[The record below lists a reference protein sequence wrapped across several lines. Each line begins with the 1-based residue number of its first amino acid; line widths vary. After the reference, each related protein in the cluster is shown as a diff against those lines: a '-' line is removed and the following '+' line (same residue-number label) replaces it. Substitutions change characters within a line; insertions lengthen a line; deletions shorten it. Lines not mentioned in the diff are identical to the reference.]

1 MASKYLNESV
11 NSLTEKELK
20 AGIQSLAKVAN
31 QRLRQLEKSNKA
43 TSSPAYKYIERLAFD
58 ASKTKGTG
66 AADKYS
72 FIGETKWGEIKFNTA
87 TAKMNQSQLRQ
98 EFSFLQRF
106 LNTKT
111 STVTGVKKNIEK
123 GYEKFKEQYEKAT
136 GSTLGE
142 GSIELWGDAL
152 FKHFAEIYGSDEA
165 ENLMQQ
171 IDSANLS
178 ISEVH
183 EILRKSGFSLNR
195 GYDDIPLST
204 IYDNFD
210 SWVKSGVTDSDGQ
223 SIDTEDDL

>member
-1 MASKYLNESV
+1 MASRYLNENV
-11 NSLTEKELK
+11 NTLTEKELK
-20 AGIQSLAKVAN
+20 AGILSLAKVAN

-66 AADKYS
+66 ADKYS
-72 FIGETKWGEIKFNTA
+72 FIGETKWGEIKFNSST
-87 TAKMNQSQLRQ
+87 TKMNQSQLRQ

-136 GSTLGE
+136 GSKLGE

-152 FKHFAEIYGSDEA
+152 FKHFSEIYGSDEA
-165 ENLMQQ
+165 ENFMQQ

-183 EILRKSGFSLNR
+183 EILRKSGFSLNT
-195 GYDDIPLST
+195 GYDEVPLSR

-210 SWVKSGVTDSDGQ
+210 SWVKSGVSDSDGQ

>member
-1 MASKYLNESV
+1 MASKYLNENV
-11 NSLTEKELK
+11 NTLTDKELK

-43 TSSPAYKYIERLAFD
+43 ASSPAYKYIERLAFD

-66 AADKYS
+66 ADKYS

-87 TAKMNQSQLRQ
+87 TTKMNQSQLRQ

-123 GYEKFKEQYEKAT
+123 SYEKFKEQYEKTT
-136 GSTLGE
+136 GSSLGD
-142 GSIELWGDAL
+142 GTIELWGAAL
-152 FKHFAEIYGSDEA
+152 FKHFSTIYGSDEA

-171 IDSANLS
+171 IDSSDLTN
-178 ISEVH
+178 SEVH
-183 EILRKSGFSLNR
+183 EILRKSGFSLNT
-195 GYDDIPLST
+195 GYDEIPLST
-204 IYDNFD
+204 IYENFD
-210 SWVKSGVTDSDGQ
+210 SWVKSDSDGQ

>member
-1 MASKYLNESV
+1 MASKYFNKNV

-43 TSSPAYKYIERLAFD
+43 TSSPAYKYIERLAYD
-58 ASKTKGTG
+58 VSKTKGTG
-66 AADKYS
+66 ADKYS
-72 FIGETKWGEIKFNTA
+72 FIGETKWGEMKFNTA
-87 TAKMNQSQLRQ
+87 TGKMNQSQLRQ
-98 EFSFLQRF
+98 EFTFLQRF

-123 GYEKFKEQYEKAT
+123 GYAKFKEQYEKAT
-136 GSTLGE
+136 GSALGE
-142 GSIELWGDAL
+142 GSIELWGEAL
-152 FKHFAEIYGSDEA
+152 FKHFSEIYGSDEA
-165 ENLMQQ
+165 ENFMQQ
-171 IDSANLS
+171 NDSANLS

-183 EILRKSGFSLNR
+183 EILRKSGFSLNT
-195 GYDDIPLST
+195 GYDEVPLST

-210 SWVKSGVTDSDGQ
+210 SWVKSGVSDSDGQ

>member
-1 MASKYLNESV
+1 MASKYINENV
-11 NSLTEKELK
+11 NTLSEKELK
-20 AGIQSLAKVAN
+20 VGIQSLAKVAN

-43 TSSPAYKYIERLAFD
+43 SSSPAYKYIERLAFD
-58 ASKTKGTG
+58 ESKTKGTG
-66 AADKYS
+66 AAKYT

-111 STVTGVKKNIEK
+111 STVSGVKKNIEK

-142 GSIELWGDAL
+142 DSIELWGDAL
-152 FKHFAEIYGSDEA
+152 FKHFSEIYGSDEA

-171 IDSANLS
+171 IDSSDLS
-178 ISEVH
+178 NSEVH
-183 EILRKSGFSLNR
+183 EILRKSGFSLNS
-195 GYDDIPLST
+195 GYDELPLST
-204 IYDNFD
+204 IYEHFD
-210 SWVKSGVTDSDGQ
+210 SWVESGLSDSDEQ

>member
-1 MASKYLNESV
+1 MASKYLNEHV

-66 AADKYS
+66 TVKYS

-87 TAKMNQSQLRQ
+87 TTKMSQSQLRE

-111 STVTGVKKNIEK
+111 STVSGVKKNIEK
-123 GYEKFKEQYEKAT
+123 SYEKFKEQYEKAT
-136 GSTLGE
+136 GTTLGDS
-142 GSIELWGDAL
+142 SIELWGDAL
-152 FKHFAEIYGSDEA
+152 FKHFSEIYGSDEA
-165 ENLMQQ
+165 ENFMQQ
-171 IDSANLS
+171 IDANDLS
-178 ISEVH
+178 RSEVH
-183 EILRKSGFSLNR
+183 DILRKSGFSLNT
-195 GYDDIPLST
+195 GYDEIPLST

-210 SWVKSGVTDSDGQ
+210 SWAESGLSDSDGQ

>member
-1 MASKYLNESV
+1 MASKYLNENV

-20 AGIQSLAKVAN
+20 AGIQSLAKVVN

-66 AADKYS
+66 EEKYS

-111 STVTGVKKNIEK
+111 STVTGVKKNIEQSL
-123 GYEKFKEQYEKAT
+123 EKFKKQYEKAT
-136 GSTLGE
+136 GSPISNDVT
-142 GSIELWGDAL
+142 SLWSDSL
-152 FKHFAEIYGSDEA
+152 FKHFSEIYGSDEA
-165 ENLMQQ
+165 ENFMQK

-183 EILRKSGFSLNR
+183 EILRKSGFSLNT
-195 GYDDIPLST
+195 GYDEIPLST

-210 SWVKSGVTDSDGQ
+210 SWVNSGVSDSDGQ
-223 SIDTEDDL
+223 SIETEDDL

>member
-1 MASKYLNESV
+1 MASKYINENV
-11 NSLTEKELK
+11 NTLSEKELK

-43 TSSPAYKYIERLAFD
+43 SSSPAYKYIERLAFD
-58 ASKTKGTG
+58 ESKTKGTG
-66 AADKYS
+66 AAKYT

-111 STVTGVKKNIEK
+111 STVGGVKKNIEK

-152 FKHFAEIYGSDEA
+152 FKHFSEIYGSDEA

-171 IDSANLS
+171 IDSSDLS
-178 ISEVH
+178 NSEVH
-183 EILRKSGFSLNR
+183 EILRKSGFSLNS
-195 GYDDIPLST
+195 GYDELPLST

-210 SWVKSGVTDSDGQ
+210 SWVESGLSDSDGQ

>member
-1 MASKYLNESV
+1 MASKYLNETV
-11 NSLTEKELK
+11 NRLTEKELK

-43 TSSPAYKYIERLAFD
+43 TSSPAYKYVERLAFD
-58 ASKTKGTG
+58 ATKTKGTG
-66 AADKYS
+66 KDKYS

-111 STVTGVKKNIEK
+111 STVSGVKKNIEK

-152 FKHFAEIYGSDEA
+152 FKHFSEIYGSDEA

-171 IDSANLS
+171 IDSNDLS
-178 ISEVH
+178 RSEVH
-183 EILRKSGFSLNR
+183 EILRKSGFSLNT
-195 GYDDIPLST
+195 GYDEKPLST

-210 SWVKSGVTDSDGQ
+210 SWLESGLSDSDRQ

>member
-1 MASKYLNESV
+1 MASKYLNENV

-66 AADKYS
+66 AAKYS

-87 TAKMNQSQLRQ
+87 TTKMNHSQLRQ

-106 LNTKT
+106 LSTKT
-111 STVTGVKKNIEK
+111 STVTGVKKNIDK
-123 GYEKFKEQYEKAT
+123 SYEKFKEQYEKAT
-136 GSTLGE
+136 GTTLGE

-152 FKHFAEIYGSDEA
+152 FKHFSEIYGSDEA
-165 ENLMQQ
+165 ENFMQQ
-171 IDSANLS
+171 IDSSDLS
-178 ISEVH
+178 NSEVH
-183 EILRKSGFSLNR
+183 EILRKSGFSLNS
-195 GYDDIPLST
+195 GYDEVPLST
-204 IYDNFD
+204 IYENFD
-210 SWVKSGVTDSDGQ
+210 SWVENGLSDSDDQ
-223 SIDTEDDL
+223 SIETEDDL

>member
-1 MASKYLNESV
+1 MASNYLNENV
-11 NSLTEKELK
+11 NRLTEKELK
-20 AGIQSLAKVAN
+20 AGIQSLAKTAN

-43 TSSPAYKYIERLAFD
+43 TSSPAYKYVERLAFD
-58 ASKTKGTG
+58 ATKTKGTG
-66 AADKYS
+66 ADKYS

-87 TAKMNQSQLRQ
+87 TKKMSQSQLRQ

-152 FKHFAEIYGSDEA
+152 FKHFAIIYGSDEA
-165 ENLMQQ
+165 ENFMQQ

-178 ISEVH
+178 LSDVH
-183 EILRKSGFSLNR
+183 EILRKSGFTVNT
-195 GYDDIPLST
+195 GFDQIPLSV

-210 SWVKSGVTDSDGQ
+210 SWVKSGVSDSDGQ

>member
-1 MASKYLNESV
+1 MASRYLNENV
-11 NSLTEKELK
+11 NTLTEKELK
-20 AGIQSLAKVAN
+20 AGIQSLAKTAN

-66 AADKYS
+66 SDKYS

-87 TAKMNQSQLRQ
+87 TTKMSQSQLRQ

-111 STVTGVKKNIEK
+111 STVTGVKKNIE
-123 GYEKFKEQYEKAT
+123 ESLDKFKKQYEKAT
-136 GSTLGE
+136 GSKIGNDAVA
-142 GSIELWGDAL
+142 LWSDSL
-152 FKHFAEIYGSDEA
+152 FKHFSEIYGSDEA
-165 ENLMQQ
+165 ENFMQQ

-183 EILRKSGFSLNR
+183 EILRKSGFSLNT
-195 GYDDIPLST
+195 GYDEVPLST

-210 SWVKSGVTDSDGQ
+210 SWVKSGVSDSDGQ

>member
-1 MASKYLNESV
+1 MASKYINENV
-11 NSLTEKELK
+11 NTLSEKELK

-43 TSSPAYKYIERLAFD
+43 SSSPAYKYIERLAFD
-58 ASKTKGTG
+58 ESKTKGTG
-66 AADKYS
+66 AAKYS

-87 TAKMNQSQLRQ
+87 TTKMNQSQLRQ

-111 STVTGVKKNIEK
+111 STVSGVKKNIEK

-152 FKHFAEIYGSDEA
+152 FKHFSEIYGSDEA

-171 IDSANLS
+171 IDSSDLS
-178 ISEVH
+178 NSEVH
-183 EILRKSGFSLNR
+183 EILRKSGFSLNS
-195 GYDDIPLST
+195 GYDELPLST

-210 SWVKSGVTDSDGQ
+210 SWVESGLSDSDGQ
-223 SIDTEDDL
+223 SIDTEDNL

>member
-1 MASKYLNESV
+1 MASKYLNEKV
-11 NSLTEKELK
+11 NSLTKKELK

-66 AADKYS
+66 DDKYS

-136 GSTLGE
+136 GSALGE
-142 GSIELWGDAL
+142 GTIELWGDAL
-152 FKHFAEIYGSDEA
+152 FKHFSEIYGSDEA
-165 ENLMQQ
+165 ENFMQQ

-178 ISEVH
+178 VSEVH
-183 EILRKSGFSLNR
+183 EILRKSGFSLNT
-195 GYDDIPLST
+195 GYDEVPMST

-210 SWVKSGVTDSDGQ
+210 SWVKSGVSDSDGQ
-223 SIDTEDDL
+223 SIETEDDL

>member
-11 NSLTEKELK
+11 NTLTEKELK

-58 ASKTKGTG
+58 VSKTKGTD
-66 AADKYS
+66 ANKYS

-87 TAKMNQSQLRQ
+87 TAKMSQSQLRE
-98 EFSFLQRF
+98 EFSFIQRF
-106 LNTKT
+106 LNAKT

-123 GYEKFKEQYEKAT
+123 SYEKFKEQYEKQT
-136 GSTLGE
+136 GSQLNNDI
-142 GSIELWGDAL
+142 SYLWSDAL
-152 FKHFAEIYGSDEA
+152 FKHFSEIYGSDEA

-171 IDSANLS
+171 IDSSDLS
-178 ISEVH
+178 NSEVR
-183 EILRKSGFSLNR
+183 EILRKSGFSLNS
-195 GYDDIPLST
+195 GYDEVPLST
-204 IYDNFD
+204 IYNNFD
-210 SWVKSGVTDSDGQ
+210 SWVKSAASDSDGQ

>member
-1 MASKYLNESV
+1 MASKYLNENV
-11 NSLTEKELK
+11 NILTEKELK

-66 AADKYS
+66 ADKYS

-87 TAKMNQSQLRQ
+87 TTKMNQSQLRQ

-136 GSTLGE
+136 GSTLGD
-142 GSIELWGDAL
+142 GSIELWGDSL
-152 FKHFAEIYGSDEA
+152 FKHFSEIYGSDEA

-171 IDSANLS
+171 IDSSDLS
-178 ISEVH
+178 ISEVR
-183 EILRKSGFSLNR
+183 EILRKSGFSLNT
-195 GYDDIPLST
+195 GYDEIPLST

-210 SWVKSGVTDSDGQ
+210 SWVKSGVSDSDGQ

>member
-1 MASKYLNESV
+1 MASKYLNEKV
-11 NSLTEKELK
+11 NTLTEKELK

-43 TSSPAYKYIERLAFD
+43 TSSPAYKYVERLAFD
-58 ASKTKGTG
+58 ATKTKGTG
-66 AADKYS
+66 ADKYS

-87 TAKMNQSQLRQ
+87 TTKMSQSQLRE

-111 STVTGVKKNIEK
+111 STVSGVKKNIEK
-123 GYEKFKEQYEKAT
+123 SLEKFKEQYEQAT
-136 GSTLGE
+136 GSKIGNDTVD
-142 GSIELWGDAL
+142 LWSDSL
-152 FKHFAEIYGSDEA
+152 FKHFSEIYGSDEA
-165 ENLMQQ
+165 ENFMQQ

-183 EILRKSGFSLNR
+183 EILRKSGFSLNT
-195 GYDDIPLST
+195 GYDEAPLST
-204 IYDNFD
+204 IYENFD
-210 SWVKSGVTDSDGQ
+210 SWVKSGVSDSDGQ

>member
-1 MASKYLNESV
+1 MASKYLNENV

-66 AADKYS
+66 ADKYS

-87 TAKMNQSQLRQ
+87 TTKMSQSQLRQ

-111 STVTGVKKNIEK
+111 STVSGVKKNIEK

-136 GSTLGE
+136 GSSLGE
-142 GSIELWGDAL
+142 GMIELWGDSL
-152 FKHFAEIYGSDEA
+152 FKHFSEIYGSDEA

-171 IDSANLS
+171 IDSSDLS
-178 ISEVH
+178 NSEVH
-183 EILRKSGFSLNR
+183 EILRKSGFSLNS
-195 GYDDIPLST
+195 GYDEVPLST
-204 IYDNFD
+204 IYENFD
-210 SWVKSGVTDSDGQ
+210 SWAESGLSDSDGQ
-223 SIDTEDDL
+223 SIETEDDL

>member
-1 MASKYLNESV
+1 MSSKYLNENV

-58 ASKTKGTG
+58 ATKTKGTG
-66 AADKYS
+66 ADKYS

-87 TAKMNQSQLRQ
+87 TTKMNQSQLRQ

-123 GYEKFKEQYEKAT
+123 SYEKFKEQYEKQT
-136 GSTLGE
+136 GSPI
-142 GSIELWGDAL
+142 SNNVVSLWSDAL
-152 FKHFAEIYGSDEA
+152 FKHFSEIYGSDEA
-165 ENLMQQ
+165 ENFMQQ

-183 EILRKSGFSLNR
+183 EILRKSGFSLNT
-195 GYDDIPLST
+195 GYDEIALST

-210 SWVKSGVTDSDGQ
+210 SWVKSGVSDSDGQ
-223 SIDTEDDL
+223 SIETEDDL

>member
-1 MASKYLNESV
+1 MASKYLNENV

-58 ASKTKGTG
+58 ASKTKGAG
-66 AADKYS
+66 ADKYS

-87 TAKMNQSQLRQ
+87 TTKMSQSQLRQ

-106 LNTKT
+106 LTTKT

-123 GYEKFKEQYEKAT
+123 SYEKFKEQYEKAT
-136 GSTLGE
+136 GSTLGD

-152 FKHFAEIYGSDEA
+152 FKHFSEIYGSDEA

-171 IDSANLS
+171 IDSSDLS
-178 ISEVH
+178 NSEVH
-183 EILRKSGFSLNR
+183 DILRKSGFRLNT
-195 GYDDIPLST
+195 GYDEIPLST

-210 SWVKSGVTDSDGQ
+210 SWVKSGVSDSDGQ

>member
-11 NSLTEKELK
+11 NTLTEKELK

-66 AADKYS
+66 AAKYS
-72 FIGETKWGEIKFNTA
+72 FIGETKRSEIKFNTA
-87 TAKMNQSQLRQ
+87 TTKMNHSQLRQ

-111 STVTGVKKNIEK
+111 STVTGVKKNIDK
-123 GYEKFKEQYEKAT
+123 SYEKFKEQYEKQT
-136 GSTLGE
+136 GSQLNNDI
-142 GSIELWGDAL
+142 SYLWSDAL
-152 FKHFAEIYGSDEA
+152 FKHFSEIYGSDEA
-165 ENLMQQ
+165 ENFMQQ
-171 IDSANLS
+171 IDSAKLS

-183 EILRKSGFSLNR
+183 EIIRKSGFSLNTE
-195 GYDDIPLST
+195 YDEVPLSR

-210 SWVKSGVTDSDGQ
+210 SWVKSGVSDSDGQ

>member
-1 MASKYLNESV
+1 MASKYLNETV

-58 ASKTKGTG
+58 ASKMKGTG
-66 AADKYS
+66 ADKYS
-72 FIGETKWGEIKFNTA
+72 FISETKLGEIKFNTA
-87 TAKMNQSQLRQ
+87 TGKMSQSQLRQ

-142 GSIELWGDAL
+142 GFIELWGDAL
-152 FKHFAEIYGSDEA
+152 FKHFSEIYGSDEA
-165 ENLMQQ
+165 ENFMQQ

-183 EILRKSGFSLNR
+183 EILRKSSFSLNR
-195 GYDDIPLST
+195 GYDEIPLST

-223 SIDTEDDL
+223 SIDIEDDL

>member
-1 MASKYLNESV
+1 MASKYLNENV
-11 NSLTEKELK
+11 NSLTEKDLK

-58 ASKTKGTG
+58 ASKTKRTGT
-66 AADKYS
+66 DKYS
-72 FIGETKWGEIKFNTA
+72 FIGETKWGEIKFNTS
-87 TAKMNQSQLRQ
+87 TAKMSQSQLRQ

-123 GYEKFKEQYEKAT
+123 SLDKFKEQYEKAT
-136 GSTLGE
+136 GITLGD
-142 GSIELWGDAL
+142 GSVELWGDAL
-152 FKHFAEIYGSDEA
+152 FKHFSEIYGSDEA

-171 IDSANLS
+171 IDSNDLS
-178 ISEVH
+178 RSEVH
-183 EILRKSGFSLNR
+183 EILRKSGFSLNT
-195 GYDDIPLST
+195 GYDEMPLST

-210 SWVKSGVTDSDGQ
+210 SWAESGLSDSDGQ
-223 SIDTEDDL
+223 SIETEDDL

>member
-1 MASKYLNESV
+1 MASKYLNENV
-11 NSLTEKELK
+11 NTLTEKELK

-66 AADKYS
+66 ADKYS

-87 TAKMNQSQLRQ
+87 TTKMNQSQLRQ

-123 GYEKFKEQYEKAT
+123 SYEKFKEQYEKTT
-136 GSTLGE
+136 GSSLGD
-142 GSIELWGDAL
+142 GTIELWGDAL
-152 FKHFAEIYGSDEA
+152 FKHFSEIYGSEEA
-165 ENLMQQ
+165 ENLMQK
-171 IDSANLS
+171 IDSSDLS
-178 ISEVH
+178 NSEVH
-183 EILRKSGFSLNR
+183 EILRKSGFSLNT
-195 GYDDIPLST
+195 GFDEIQLST

-210 SWVKSGVTDSDGQ
+210 SWVKSGVSDSDGQ

>member
-1 MASKYLNESV
+1 MASKYLNENV
-11 NSLTEKELK
+11 NTLTEKELK

-58 ASKTKGTG
+58 ATKTKGTG
-66 AADKYS
+66 KDKYS

-87 TAKMNQSQLRQ
+87 TTKMSQSQLRE

-111 STVTGVKKNIEK
+111 STVSGVKKNIENSL
-123 GYEKFKEQYEKAT
+123 EKFKEQYEQAT
-136 GSTLGE
+136 GSKIGNDVVA
-142 GSIELWGDAL
+142 LWSDSL
-152 FKHFAEIYGSDEA
+152 FKHFSEIYGSDEA

-171 IDSANLS
+171 IDSSDLS
-178 ISEVH
+178 NSEVH
-183 EILRKSGFSLNR
+183 DILRKSGFSLNT
-195 GYDDIPLST
+195 GYDEIPLST

-210 SWVKSGVTDSDGQ
+210 SWVKSGVSDSDGQ

>member
-1 MASKYLNESV
+1 MASKYLNENV

-43 TSSPAYKYIERLAFD
+43 SSSPAYKYIERLAFD

-66 AADKYS
+66 SEKYS

-123 GYEKFKEQYEKAT
+123 GYDKFKVQYEKAT
-136 GSTLGE
+136 GSALGE
-142 GSIELWGDAL
+142 GTIELWGDAL
-152 FKHFAEIYGSDEA
+152 FKHFSEIYGSDEA
-165 ENLMQQ
+165 ENFMQQ

-183 EILRKSGFSLNR
+183 EILRKSGFSLNT
-195 GYDDIPLST
+195 GYDEVPLSL

-210 SWVKSGVTDSDGQ
+210 SWVKSGVSDSDGQ

>member
-1 MASKYLNESV
+1 MASKHLTEKV
-11 NSLTEKELK
+11 NTLTEKELK

-43 TSSPAYKYIERLAFD
+43 PSSPAYKYIERLAFD
-58 ASKTKGTG
+58 ASKTKATG
-66 AADKYS
+66 ADKYS

-87 TAKMNQSQLRQ
+87 TGKMSQSQLRE

-106 LNTKT
+106 LTAKT

-123 GYEKFKEQYEKAT
+123 SYEKFREQYEEAT
-136 GSTLGE
+136 GSTLGA

-152 FKHFAEIYGSDEA
+152 FKHFSEIYGSDEA
-165 ENLMQQ
+165 ENFMQQ
-171 IDSANLS
+171 IDSSNLS

-183 EILRKSGFSLNR
+183 EILRTSGFSLNT
-195 GYDDIPLST
+195 GYDGIPLST

-210 SWVKSGVTDSDGQ
+210 SWVESGVSDSDGQ

>member
-1 MASKYLNESV
+1 MASKYLNENV

-43 TSSPAYKYIERLAFD
+43 ASSPAYKYIERLAFD

-66 AADKYS
+66 ADKYS

-87 TAKMNQSQLRQ
+87 TTKMSQSQLRQ

-111 STVTGVKKNIEK
+111 STVSGVKKNIEK

-142 GSIELWGDAL
+142 GTIELWGDAL
-152 FKHFAEIYGSDEA
+152 FKHFSEIYGSDEA

-171 IDSANLS
+171 IDSSDLS
-178 ISEVH
+178 NSEVH
-183 EILRKSGFSLNR
+183 GILRKSGFSLNS
-195 GYDDIPLST
+195 GYDEVPLST
-204 IYDNFD
+204 IYENFD
-210 SWVKSGVTDSDGQ
+210 SWAESGLSDSDGQ

>member
-1 MASKYLNESV
+1 MASKYLNENV
-11 NSLTEKELK
+11 NRLTEKELK
-20 AGIQSLAKVAN
+20 AGIQSLAKTAN

-66 AADKYS
+66 KDKYS

-87 TAKMNQSQLRQ
+87 TTKMSQSQLRE

-111 STVTGVKKNIEK
+111 STVSGVKKNIEK
-123 GYEKFKEQYEKAT
+123 SLEKFKEQYEQAT
-136 GSTLGE
+136 GSKIGNDTVA
-142 GSIELWGDAL
+142 LWSDSL
-152 FKHFAEIYGSDEA
+152 FKHFSEIYGSDEA

-171 IDSANLS
+171 IDSSDLS
-178 ISEVH
+178 NSEVH
-183 EILRKSGFSLNR
+183 DILRKSGFSSNT
-195 GYDDIPLST
+195 GYDEVPLSD
-204 IYDNFD
+204 IYENFD
-210 SWVKSGVTDSDGQ
+210 SWIESGLSDSDGQ

>member
-1 MASKYLNESV
+1 MASKYLNENV
-11 NSLTEKELK
+11 NNLTEKELK

-58 ASKTKGTG
+58 ATKTKGTG
-66 AADKYS
+66 ADKYA

-87 TAKMNQSQLRQ
+87 TTKMNQSQLRQ

-165 ENLMQQ
+165 ENFMQQ
-171 IDSANLS
+171 IDSSNLS

-183 EILRKSGFSLNR
+183 EILRKSGFSLNT
-195 GYDDIPLST
+195 GYDEIPLST

-210 SWVKSGVTDSDGQ
+210 SWVKSGVSDSDGQ

>member
-1 MASKYLNESV
+1 MASKYLNENV
-11 NSLTEKELK
+11 NTLTEKELK

-58 ASKTKGTG
+58 ATKTKGTG
-66 AADKYS
+66 ADRYS

-87 TAKMNQSQLRQ
+87 TTKMNQSQLRQ

-123 GYEKFKEQYEKAT
+123 SLDKFKEQYEKQT
-136 GSTLGE
+136 GSPISNDVVL
-142 GSIELWGDAL
+142 LWSDSL
-152 FKHFAEIYGSDEA
+152 FKHFSEIYGSDEA
-165 ENLMQQ
+165 ENVMQQ

-183 EILRKSGFSLNR
+183 EILRKSGFSLNT
-195 GYDDIPLST
+195 GYDEVPLSQ

-210 SWVKSGVTDSDGQ
+210 SWVKSGVSDSDGQ
-223 SIDTEDDL
+223 SIEMEDDL

>member
-1 MASKYLNESV
+1 MASKYLNENV
-11 NSLTEKELK
+11 NTLTEKELK

-58 ASKTKGTG
+58 ASKTKSTST
-66 AADKYS
+66 DKYS

-87 TAKMNQSQLRQ
+87 TTKMSQSQLRQ

-111 STVTGVKKNIEK
+111 STVSGVKKNIEK

-136 GSTLGE
+136 GSSLGE
-142 GSIELWGDAL
+142 GMIELWGDSL
-152 FKHFAEIYGSDEA
+152 FKHFSEIYGSDEA

-171 IDSANLS
+171 IDSSDLS
-178 ISEVH
+178 NSEVH
-183 EILRKSGFSLNR
+183 EILRKSGFSLNS
-195 GYDDIPLST
+195 GYDEVPLST
-204 IYDNFD
+204 IYENFD
-210 SWVKSGVTDSDGQ
+210 SWAESGLSDSDGQ
-223 SIDTEDDL
+223 SIETEDDL

>member
-1 MASKYLNESV
+1 MASKYLNENV
-11 NSLTEKELK
+11 NTLTEKELK
-20 AGIQSLAKVAN
+20 VGIQSLAKVAN

-58 ASKTKGTG
+58 ASKTKGTST
-66 AADKYS
+66 DKYS

-87 TAKMNQSQLRQ
+87 TTKMSQSQLRQ

-111 STVTGVKKNIEK
+111 STVTGVKKNIEESL
-123 GYEKFKEQYEKAT
+123 EKFKEQYQKAT
-136 GSTLGE
+136 RSKIGNDAVA
-142 GSIELWGDAL
+142 LWSDSL
-152 FKHFAEIYGSDEA
+152 FKHFSEIYGSDEA

-171 IDSANLS
+171 IDSSDLTN
-178 ISEVH
+178 SEVH
-183 EILRKSGFSLNR
+183 EILRKSGFSLNT
-195 GYDDIPLST
+195 GYDEVPLSQ

-210 SWVKSGVTDSDGQ
+210 SWVKSGVSDSDGQ

>member
-1 MASKYLNESV
+1 MASKYLNENV

-58 ASKTKGTG
+58 ATKSKGSG
-66 AADKYS
+66 ADKYS

-87 TAKMNQSQLRQ
+87 TTKMSQSQLRQ

-111 STVTGVKKNIEK
+111 STVSGVKKNIEK
-123 GYEKFKEQYEKAT
+123 GYEKFREQYEKAT
-136 GSTLGE
+136 GSKLGE
-142 GSIELWGDAL
+142 GSIDLWGDAL
-152 FKHFAEIYGSDEA
+152 FKHFSEIYGSDEA
-165 ENLMQQ
+165 ENFMQQ

-183 EILRKSGFSLNR
+183 EILRKSGFSLNS
-195 GYDDIPLST
+195 GYDEVPLST
-204 IYDNFD
+204 IYENFD
-210 SWVKSGVTDSDGQ
+210 SWAESGLSDSDRQ
-223 SIDTEDDL
+223 SIETEDDL

>member
-1 MASKYLNESV
+1 MASKYFNENV

-20 AGIQSLAKVAN
+20 SGIQSLAKVAN

-66 AADKYS
+66 ADKYS

-87 TAKMNQSQLRQ
+87 TTKMNQSQLRQ

-136 GSTLGE
+136 GSTLGD
-142 GSIELWGDAL
+142 GSIELWGDSL
-152 FKHFAEIYGSDEA
+152 FKHFSEIYGSDEA

-171 IDSANLS
+171 IDSSDLS
-178 ISEVH
+178 ISEVR
-183 EILRKSGFSLNR
+183 EILRKSGFSLNT
-195 GYDDIPLST
+195 GYDEIPLST

-210 SWVKSGVTDSDGQ
+210 SWVKSGVSDSDGQ